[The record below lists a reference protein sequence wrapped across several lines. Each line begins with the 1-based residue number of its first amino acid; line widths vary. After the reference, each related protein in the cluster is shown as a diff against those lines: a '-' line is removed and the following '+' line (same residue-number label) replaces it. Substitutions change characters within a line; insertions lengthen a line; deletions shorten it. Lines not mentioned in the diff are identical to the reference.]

1 MIKKKNIYIDR
12 FQQQKENNMS
22 LLDYPVFNIETGRQL
37 KHRFGYYFKNMDEYY
52 TTKNPEFKNWSK
64 KYKHT
69 SYKAYKF
76 FDDVE
81 HKEYRF

>member
-22 LLDYPVFNIETGRQL
+22 LLDYPVFNVETGRQL

-52 TTKNPEFKNWSK
+52 ISKNPEFKKWSK

-69 SYKAYKF
+69 SYKAYKLY
-76 FDDVE
+76 DDVE